1 MSARRSRPSL
11 RRVSLV
17 VAAAALVLGTLWVA
31 PAGAA
36 GRSGADR
43 EPLDVF
49 VASLTAEQAGELAR
63 AGIDMESAQSTA
75 EGVVA
80 DLVLTAG
87 EAAGLRARGIK
98 VQLKRVKGKTVRQM
112 AAEQAASGY
121 EVYRSWDEA
130 GGIRDELYAAARRNP
145 QLVKLVVLG
154 HTAQGREII
163 ALKLTQSAR
172 ETPDGSRPAVL
183 YSSTQH
189 AREWISTEVNRRLM
203 QYFINKWRANDKA
216 TKDLLKTRELW
227 FVVVANPDG
236 YQYTFDHERLWRKN
250 LRDNDGD
257 GVTTRADGVDPNR
270 NYPSHWGYDNEGSSP
285 QPNSDTY
292 RGPSAASEPETQA
305 IMSLFGQVPF
315 RFQVNYHSYGPYL
328 LYPEGWQTS
337 TATADDPIYYA
348 LTGNKDNPAI
358 PNSFAGLSSDVLYV
372 TNGEM

>member
-1 MSARRSRPSL
+1 MSARPSRPIL
-11 RRVSLV
+11 RRASVL

-36 GRSGADR
+36 GSSAADR

-49 VASLTAEQAGELAR
+49 VASLTSAQAGELAR
-63 AGIDMESAQSTA
+63 GGYDLESARSTA
-75 EGVVA
+75 DGVVA

-87 EAAGLRARGIK
+87 EAAGLRARGIS
-98 VQLKRVKGKTVRQM
+98 LKLQRVKGKTVRQV
-112 AAEQAASGY
+112 AAAQAASGY

-172 ETPDGSRPAVL
+172 DVPDGSRPAVL

-203 QYFINKWRANDKA
+203 QYFISKWRANDKP

-236 YQYTFDHERLWRKN
+236 YQYTIDHERLWR
-250 LRDNDGD
+250 
-257 GVTTRADGVDPNR
+257 
-270 NYPSHWGYDNEGSSP
+270 
-285 QPNSDTY
+285 
-292 RGPSAASEPETQA
+292 
-305 IMSLFGQVPF
+305 
-315 RFQVNYHSYGPYL
+315 
-328 LYPEGWQTS
+328 
-337 TATADDPIYYA
+337 
-348 LTGNKDNPAI
+348 
-358 PNSFAGLSSDVLYV
+358 
-372 TNGEM
+372 